1 MNGDCLLD
9 TNAVIALLADE
20 ELAPERLKGAEE
32 VLVPSVVMGE
42 LYYGAYKSSHAQS
55 NLARVDEFAVNA
67 TILSC
72 DIETARRYGEIKD
85 RLQKKGRPIPANDLW
100 IAAVAVQYDL
110 TLVTRDAH
118 FAEVDGL
125 KIQPW

>member
-1 MNGDCLLD
+1 MNGDYLLD

-20 ELAPERLKGAEE
+20 ELAPERLKAADE

-42 LYYGAYKSSHAQS
+42 LYYGAYNSNRSEA
-55 NLARVDEFAVNA
+55 NLARVDEFAVDA
-67 TILSC
+67 TILGC

-85 RLQKKGRPIPANDLW
+85 RLRKKGRPIPANDLW
-100 IAAVAVQYDL
+100 VAAVAIQYDL
-110 TLVTRDAH
+110 TLITRDAH

-125 KIQPW
+125 KTEAW

>member
-1 MNGDCLLD
+1 MNGNCLLD

-20 ELAPERLKGAEE
+20 ASAPDRLKAAEE

-42 LYYGAYKSSHAQS
+42 LYYGAYKSSRWEA

-67 TILSC
+67 TVLGC

-85 RLQKKGRPIPANDLW
+85 RLRKKGRPIPANDLW
-100 IAAVAVQYDL
+100 VAAVAIQYDL
-110 TLVTRDAH
+110 TLMTRDVH

-125 KIQPW
+125 KTQTW